1 MPWTIKAL
9 IAMTLTLAGAALA
22 IPDGVVQTQALAAPE
37 TLAEPET
44 IVITVLPEDL
54 DRCVAT
60 LEAVFFAPVR
70 DTTVV
75 SAALS
80 SDAAGSTVTCVAQ

>member
-9 IAMTLTLAGAALA
+9 IAMTLTLARAALA
-22 IPDGVVQTQALAAPE
+22 MPDGVVQTQA
-37 TLAEPET
+37 LAEPET

-70 DTTVV
+70 DATVV
-75 SAALS
+75 SASLTS
-80 SDAAGSTVTCVAQ
+80 GAAGSTVTCVAQ

>member
-22 IPDGVVQTQALAAPE
+22 MPDGVVQTQA
-37 TLAEPET
+37 LAEPET

-75 SAALS
+75 SAALT
-80 SDAAGSTVTCVAQ
+80 SDAAGATVTCVAQ

>member
-22 IPDGVVQTQALAAPE
+22 TPDGVAQTQALA
-37 TLAEPET
+37 EPEI

-70 DTTVV
+70 DATVV
-75 SAALS
+75 SASLT
-80 SDAAGSTVTCVAQ
+80 SDAAGATVTCVAQ